1 MARHMVQQKRRSRL
15 PIVLACLIV
24 VGVLGFVVWKFVL
37 PAAHID
43 LPFGGA
49 AKSEAVEK
57 EADTFDEGTVDVGVE
72 VAAVA
77 SKTPFTDLLQA
88 GGIDS
93 IRLVGDSI
101 TAGWGTDGYVNA
113 DIEGV
118 GNIIFDNG
126 EGEVHRETSESADSW
141 ANSFRNWA
149 AEQGLA
155 SFTNAGINGAFMRGL
170 ALYPDAW
177 LQGGADVV
185 VVALGTNDCGYY
197 STDQFAADARE
208 ALADAAAQAKLLVV
222 LSPVADLRPQ
232 DSLVASPVAYG
243 DVLAQICAEQ
253 GYLFCDTR
261 SSLTPEMFNDDGLHP
276 NSQGSAAI
284 WSTLKQTLGIN

>member
-1 MARHMVQQKRRSRL
+1 MARHMAQQKRRSRL
-15 PIVLACLIV
+15 PVVLACLIV
-24 VGVLGFVVWKFVL
+24 LGVLGFVVWKFVL
-37 PAAHID
+37 PAVPFD

-49 AKSEAVEK
+49 AKTEAVE
-57 EADTFDEGTVDVGVE
+57 EGTDANDSEVAEVDVK
-72 VAAVA
+72 APAVA

-88 GGIDS
+88 GGIGS

-113 DIEGV
+113 DMEGT
-118 GNIIFDNG
+118 GNVIFDNG
-126 EGEVHRETSESADSW
+126 EGEVHRETSTSADCW
-141 ANSFRNWA
+141 ANSFRSWA
-149 AEQGLA
+149 AEQGLG
-155 SFTNAGINGAFMRGL
+155 SFVNAGINGAFMRGL
-170 ALYPDAW
+170 TLYPDAW

-185 VVALGTNDCGYY
+185 IVALGTNDCGYY
-197 STDQFAADARE
+197 STDEFEADARE
-208 ALADAAAQAKLLVV
+208 ALANAAAQAKLLVV

-243 DVLAQICAEQ
+243 DILAQICAER

-261 SSLTPEMFNDDGLHP
+261 SAVTPEMFNDDGLHP

-284 WSTLKQTLGIN
+284 WATLKQTLGIS